1 MKCEHEVLCGI
12 ENCTKK
18 DEECREMLIQ
28 KLIERKK
35 EMEQQKED
43 FEQELAEAKK
53 AASGPDIV
61 FLCDKHACDKCSN
74 SDCEHTKNI
83 RHAKNFKMFG
93 DMFVEKKKQ
102 LK

>member
-35 EMEQQKED
+35 EMEQQK
-43 FEQELAEAKK
+43 
-53 AASGPDIV
+53 IV

-74 SDCEHTKNI
+74 SECEHTENI
-83 RHAKNFKMFG
+83 RHAKNFESFG
-93 DMFVEKKKQ
+93 DMFVEKN
-102 LK
+102 